1 MLGLSLGINK
11 INRLSGDSYSDEYQ
25 AIVDYANGAAIA
37 LPSKSQQVLQ
47 DVLVQSLVAEGI
59 WNLLDGLWVF
69 ATDSEEFALINWINP
84 GNFSFVKSA
93 TPPTFVSNVGFK
105 QNAVNMTLTS
115 TGFFTSGSPN
125 FQQGNASV
133 LTHIYSSNTNAFHH
147 DIQAT
152 QYMFFSSSFGSGNYR
167 LRLNSTQDNTRTNT
181 HLTGLFQINRE
192 SGSYKVF
199 WNGVDESWA
208 ITQTN
213 NFRATGSLLT
223 TPASNA
229 GFSMIAAGAGL
240 AAKAAAFYTAWNT
253 YRTSL

>member
-105 QNAVNMTLTS
+105 QNAVNMNLTS

-133 LTHIYSSNTNAFHH
+133 LTHIYSSNTNAFHD
-147 DIQAT
+147 DIHAS
-152 QYMFFSSSFGSGNYR
+152 QYMSFSSS
-167 LRLNSTQDNTRTNT
+167 LNSSQDNTIANT
-181 HLTGLFQINRE
+181 HLTGLFQFNRE

-199 WNGVDESWA
+199 WNGVDESLA
-208 ITQTN
+208 ITQVN
-213 NFRATGSLLT
+213 NFRATGNLLT
-223 TPASNA
+223 TPTSNA

>member
-1 MLGLSLGINK
+1 M
-11 INRLSGDSYSDEYQ
+11 SGDSYSDEYQ

-105 QNAVNMTLTS
+105 QNAVNMNLTS

-125 FQQGNASV
+125 FQQFTVSSSGRLTYTGATTANFHIKWTVTISGNAINENIIGVINDNSGTYTRISWEEEDSTSTDRHSV
-133 LTHIYSSNTNAFHH
+133 SAHGTFTMSNGDWVEPRLTAESNGTV
-147 DIQAT
+147 IRIIST
-152 QYMFFSSSFGSGNYR
+152 TFSVKE
-167 LRLNSTQDNTRTNT
+167 L
-181 HLTGLFQINRE
+181 
-192 SGSYKVF
+192 K
-199 WNGVDESWA
+199 
-208 ITQTN
+208 
-213 NFRATGSLLT
+213 
-223 TPASNA
+223 
-229 GFSMIAAGAGL
+229 
-240 AAKAAAFYTAWNT
+240 
-253 YRTSL
+253 